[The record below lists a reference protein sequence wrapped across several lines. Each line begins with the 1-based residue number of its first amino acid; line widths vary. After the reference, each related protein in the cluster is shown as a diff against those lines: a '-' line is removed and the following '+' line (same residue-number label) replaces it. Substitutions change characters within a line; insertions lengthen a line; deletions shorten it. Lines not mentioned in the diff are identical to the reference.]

1 MELQLIQEIEM
12 LYSQACHALGDPKR
26 LMILYSLSRE
36 PRNVG
41 ELAAELDIP
50 QPTVSRHLKVL
61 RECAMVKTTRHG
73 TAVTYSLADDRV
85 IQALDLL
92 RAVLRDRLHR
102 QAHLAEFSALD
113 ASLDATEREE
123 TNTASDS

>member
-26 LMILYSLSRE
+26 LMILYALSRQ
-36 PRNVG
+36 PRYVG

-61 RECAMVKTTRHG
+61 REAGMVQTAREG
-73 TAVTYSLADDRV
+73 TAISYSLSDERV

-92 RAVLRDRLHR
+92 RGILRDRMQK
-102 QAHLAEFSALD
+102 QAHLAEFSALN
-113 ASLDATEREE
+113 ASFESSHKGESV
-123 TNTASDS
+123 SDP